1 MLYFYCDAD
10 AKISSGVS
18 SYDYRIISNIAVTA
32 CTISLKQ
39 GTSVKATYTVPSVN
53 LSCQSSAR
61 KTASTDHY
69 TTGGKNNSK
78 YVSLDAKELELNAGT
93 LTLGISFTFK
103 MKADI
108 YFDTGW
114 SSYTALPVSA
124 NFKANIQQSSIK
136 VVGIDRACVLANDGM
151 AVIANSDSH
160 FYVYNSKSNL
170 DVRMKGLPTTQPAE
184 SGQLWNSGGTLKIR

>member
-1 MLYFYCDAD
+1 M
-10 AKISSGVS
+10 
-18 SYDYRIISNIAVTA
+18 TA

-39 GTSVKATYTVPSVN
+39 GTAVKATYTVSSVN

-69 TTGGKNNSK
+69 TSGSKNASK

-124 NFKANIQQSSIK
+124 NFKANIEQSSIK

-160 FYVYNSKSNL
+160 FYVYNSKSSL
-170 DVRMKGLPTTQPAE
+170 DVRMKGLPTSATE
-184 SGQLWNSGGTLKIR
+184 SGQLYRSGSYLMIQD